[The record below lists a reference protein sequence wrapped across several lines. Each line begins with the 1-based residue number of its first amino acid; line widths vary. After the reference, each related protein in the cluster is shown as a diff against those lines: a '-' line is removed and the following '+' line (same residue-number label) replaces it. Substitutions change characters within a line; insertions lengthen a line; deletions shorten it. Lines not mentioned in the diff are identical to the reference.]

1 MRPIPAALLVT
12 ILTASLAGRAG
23 AGLPPSPNLAPPPA
37 RERGQEQRPSA
48 PGLPERVAWETDLP
62 QAVARARELDRP
74 LLIVFR

>member
-1 MRPIPAALLVT
+1 VRPIPAALLAT
-12 ILTASLAGRAG
+12 TLAALL
-23 AGLPPSPNLAPPPA
+23 ALQPPSPGLAPPPVP
-37 RERGQEQRPSA
+37 EQGQEQHAPA